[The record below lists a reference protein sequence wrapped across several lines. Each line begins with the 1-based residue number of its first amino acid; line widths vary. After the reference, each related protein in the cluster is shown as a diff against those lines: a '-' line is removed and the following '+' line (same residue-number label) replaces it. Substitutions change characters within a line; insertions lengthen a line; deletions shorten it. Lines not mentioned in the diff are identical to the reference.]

1 MAEWLK
7 LLVYALRSRFKSRAR
22 LEADN
27 QVLRQQ
33 IDILIRKLRKCMQLA
48 LLRSTCSWWRPRFSN
63 SCAYQ
68 KLRKQ

>member
-1 MAEWLK
+1 
-7 LLVYALRSRFKSRAR
+7 
-22 LEADN
+22 
-27 QVLRQQ
+27 
-33 IDILIRKLRKCMQLA
+33 MQLA